1 MLSIQRHVALDT
13 LNTLGFSATAEY
25 FARITDVAQL
35 PLLCQYCK
43 EHELNLLLLGGGS
56 NLVLGESISGM
67 VAQIDLKGWESSRLD
82 DGRSQLRIAA
92 GENWH
97 AAVERMLDE
106 GLFGLEN
113 LALIPG
119 TVGAAPVQNIGAYG
133 VELKDHLLEVEVYDR
148 VEACF
153 SRLSRSDCCFS
164 YRDSV
169 FKSIEAERYIIT
181 AVTFVLQHQF
191 NPVLTY
197 GGLNELADRAD
208 LTARDL
214 FEQVCAIRSSKLPDP
229 KLLGNAGSFFK
240 NPIVSAVQVQ
250 QLKQRFPDLVAYP
263 DNGPDQEPDQGRF
276 KLAAGWM
283 IDRCGWKG
291 VREGQVGVYE
301 HQALVLFN
309 AGGGTRAQLEVLM
322 VKIQQSVQQHFGVWL
337 EPEPRFYPAFV
348 DHLI

>member
-1 MLSIQRHVALDT
+1 MLSIQRNVALDT
-13 LNTLGFSATAEY
+13 LNTMGFSATAEY
-25 FARITDVAQL
+25 FTRITEVAQL
-35 PLLCQYCK
+35 PLLCEYCK
-43 EHELNLLLLGGGS
+43 EHELELLLLGGGS
-56 NLVLGESISGM
+56 NLVLGDSVFGM
-67 VAQIDLKGWESSRLD
+67 VAQIDLKGWETTRLD
-82 DGRSQLRIAA
+82 DDRSQLRIAA

-97 AAVERMLDE
+97 AAVDRMLEE

-133 VELKDHLLEVEVYDR
+133 VELKDRLLEVEVYDR
-148 VEACF
+148 TQACF
-153 SRLSRSDCCFS
+153 SSLSCSDCHFS

-191 NPVLTY
+191 KPVLAY
-197 GGLNELADRAD
+197 SGLHELTDKAD
-208 LTARDL
+208 LTARDV
-214 FEQVCAIRSSKLPDP
+214 FDQVCSIRSSKLPDP

-240 NPIVSAVQVQ
+240 NPIVSAEQLQ
-250 QLKQRFPDLVAYP
+250 QLKQHFPDLVAYP
-263 DNGPDQEPDQGRF
+263 DQGQF

-291 VREGQVGVYE
+291 KREGQMGVYE
-301 HQALVLFN
+301 RQALVLYN

-322 VKIQQSVQQHFGVWL
+322 TKIQRSVQQRFGVWL
-337 EPEPRFYPAFV
+337 EPEPRFYPAV
-348 DHLI
+348 HTACHLT

>member
-1 MLSIQRHVALDT
+1 MLPIQRNVALDA
-13 LNTLGFSATAEY
+13 LNTMGFSATAEY
-25 FARITDVAQL
+25 FTRITDAAQL
-35 PLLCQYCK
+35 PLLCKYCK
-43 EHELNLLLLGGGS
+43 EHELELLLLGGGS
-56 NLVLGESISGM
+56 NLILGDSLPGM
-67 VAQIDLKGWESSRLD
+67 VAQIDLKGWESTRLD

-97 AAVERMLDE
+97 AAVDRMLEE

-133 VELKDHLLEVEVYDR
+133 VELKDYLLEVEVYDR

-181 AVTFVLQHQF
+181 AVIFVLQHQF

-197 GGLNELADRAD
+197 SGLNELADRAD
-208 LTARDL
+208 LTARDV
-214 FEQVCAIRSSKLPDP
+214 FEQVCAIRRSKLPDP
-229 KLLGNAGSFFK
+229 KVLGNAGSFFK
-240 NPIVSAVQVQ
+240 NPTVSAEQLHL
-250 QLKQRFPDLVAYP
+250 LKQRFPELVSYP
-263 DNGPDQEPDQGRF
+263 DLGRF

-291 VREGQVGVYE
+291 KRVGQVGVYQ

-309 AGGGTRAQLEVLM
+309 AGGGTRAQLEALM
-322 VKIQQSVQQHFGVWL
+322 NDIQLSVQQHFEIWL
-337 EPEPRFYPAFV
+337 EPEPRFYPA
-348 DHLI
+348 LQE